1 MRLLLPLL
9 PILLL
14 GLSVQNS
21 AAGIEPPSPFSST
34 LRLIWGLL
42 IVLGILLI
50 IYALA
55 KKKLSFLQG
64 GNGKGAIT
72 IVETRH
78 LMPRKSLCLVN
89 VRGRE
94 YLLGLSNEQINL
106 IAALDH
112 HASPP
117 GSTNSP
123 AYQDFAATLAT
134 AKSENRD
141 TPT

>member
-1 MRLLLPLL
+1 MRLLLSL
-9 PILLL
+9 IIF
-14 GLSVQNS
+14 GLSVKNGI
-21 AAGIEPPSPFSST
+21 AGIDPPSPFAAT

-42 IVLGILLI
+42 IVLGILLV

-72 IVETRH
+72 IVEMRH

-106 IAALDH
+106 IAALDLPVSTPGF
-112 HASPP
+112 AESPVH
-117 GSTNSP
+117 T
-123 AYQDFAATLAT
+123 DFAATLAT